1 MFEPAPAEGGRWS
14 AFWLWPA
21 TPIVCPLSLRYS
33 RPPLP
38 SPFRAHE
45 QALPKLVILSASA
58 LSSVLGALAMR
69 SMPLVEEPK
78 PGVA

>member
-1 MFEPAPAEGGRWS
+1 MSNKHLGIVGLLGGIGFTMCLLLTEV
-14 AFWLWPA
+14 A
-21 TPIVCPLSLRYS
+21 
-33 RPPLP
+33 LP
-38 SPFRAHE
+38 SSV